1 MSMCT
6 QFQMSQ
12 HSHETA
18 TERVLK
24 TVVYYASVSSAANA
38 SMQVNR
44 ASHLADCLGKQT
56 VPFLRCVL
64 CCPLNWNS
72 LVCHCQQTSRH
83 SVYACWVTFHL
94 QFIQKRK
101 FAIINMAFYR
111 HRTKGDKQEYR
122 APWKVPCYRQQGGEL
137 NYTLWKMKGN
147 YHGQSTPMVKMCI
160 NLYENTISIV
170 THIMV
175 NAHSI
180 VLHLQCNGPTHP
192 LNMWS
197 SADGTISQ
205 RHSRDINWTSN

>member
-24 TVVYYASVSSAANA
+24 TDVDYASVSSAANA
-38 SMQVNR
+38 SMQVKR

-72 LVCHCQQTSRH
+72 RVCHCQQTSRH

-122 APWKVPCYRQQGGEL
+122 APWKVPCYHKRGGEV
-137 NYTLWKMKGN
+137 NYTSWQMKEDSRGKFIL
-147 YHGQSTPMVKMCI
+147 VLKMCI
-160 NLYENTISIV
+160 N
-170 THIMV
+170 
-175 NAHSI
+175 
-180 VLHLQCNGPTHP
+180 
-192 LNMWS
+192 
-197 SADGTISQ
+197 Q
-205 RHSRDINWTSN
+205 RGYTVSTVACITEKRA